1 MATVQ
6 WLGGAAAAAQVT
18 LIALNNDS
26 VNGDIYTITLT
37 DENGGTAT
45 VQHTASGVDETI
57 HAAALQSAAAG
68 SSNVL
73 FQAITWTVASNV
85 ITATARVAGVPFYVA
100 VTVTGSATTTVVTT
114 TASAGP
120 NDWNTTKNWDTNAK
134 PVSGDDVVFADS
146 PHDVY
151 YGLDQSAVDLNT
163 LRVASTYTGT
173 IGQPSKGFHLQID
186 VSNTDGKAVLN
197 GRGAATMIEGTI
209 DEIDIIGGIRSQD
222 MVSIGFGSTIQSLR
236 VLGTSVLGTVTL
248 ENAISIDKIFM
259 INCPSATVT
268 LGINATNLNEVV
280 VTAGTFNSSSPIEA
294 TTVATGEVTEPGSLT
309 VSGGVVN
316 MFKSSPARN
325 VIQTGGTVN
334 WRGSGTL
341 GDALDGDA
349 FGLKLYG
356 GTFSIDSSNV
366 KSVTIVDA
374 EVYGGVFT
382 ERSGSAVVTYTNDL
396 KQYGGDVK
404 YDSSSALGVTR

>member
-1 MATVQ
+1 
-6 WLGGAAAAAQVT
+6 VT
-18 LIALNNDS
+18 LITLNNDS

-45 VQHTASGVDETI
+45 VQHTASGVDETV
-57 HAAALQSAAAG
+57 HAAAIQAAAAG
-68 SSNVL
+68 SSNAL

-85 ITATARVAGVPFYVA
+85 VTATAKVAGAPFYLA
-100 VTVTGSATTTVVTT
+100 VTVTGSATTTVADS

-186 VSNTDGKAVLN
+186 VSNTDGKAVIN

-209 DEIDIIGGIRSQD
+209 DEIDVIGGIRSQD
-222 MVSIGFGSTIQSLR
+222 LVSIGFGSTIQSLR
-236 VLGTSVLGTVTL
+236 VIGTNVLGTITL
-248 ENAISIDKIFM
+248 ENAISIQKIFM

-280 VTAGTFNSSSPIEA
+280 VTAGTFNCSSPIEA
-294 TTVATGEVTEPGSLT
+294 TTVAIGEVTEPGSMT
-309 VSGGVVN
+309 VTGGVVN
-316 MFKSSPARN
+316 MFKTSPARN
-325 VIQTGGTVN
+325 VIQSGGTIN

-341 GDALDGDA
+341 GDNSDGDA

-356 GTFSIDSSNV
+356 GSFSVDSSNV

-374 EVYGGVFT
+374 EVFGGVFT
-382 ERSGSAVVTYTNDL
+382 ERSGSGIVTYTNDL

-404 YDSSSALGVTR
+404 FDTSSALGVTR